1 MLQLLFRIMPLLK
14 ERSGYLFDPSYFET
28 RPAPNLGVS
37 LRTVKPVLQFP
48 DGVVKPGFTIGT
60 RGNAVD
66 KAQWPADLTT
76 QVIV

>member
-28 RPAPNLGVS
+28 RAAPNLGVS

-66 KAQWPADLTT
+66 KAQWPADLKT

>member
-28 RPAPNLGVS
+28 RNAPNLGVS

-66 KAQWPADLTT
+66 KAQWPADLKT

>member
-28 RPAPNLGVS
+28 RTARNLGVS

-60 RGNAVD
+60 RGNGVD
-66 KAQWPADLTT
+66 KAQWPADMKI